1 MEITNYDTAIKDTD
15 TAKHHYLIPNCH
27 FMIVG
32 STGQGKTNLLLNILL
47 KWMDYTK
54 CFVYTINPDQDK
66 YSFLAEQEGIEI
78 LNPEEITP
86 VEDLDHETQKVIVFD
101 DIKLDN
107 RSMNNI
113 KEYFSLSRNKN
124 CNCIYLT
131 QSYYDVPKYI
141 RRNTNCFALF
151 GNLDNKDVRHICDD
165 HAKGLPRKQLEL
177 MYKDATDEPYS
188 FMVLDKTSKV
198 GPLMYRKGFNKFW
211 HKHKLKLSLSLS

>member
-1 MEITNYDTAIKDTD
+1 MEVTNYDTATKDTD
-15 TAKHHYLIPNCH
+15 TAKHHHLIPNCH

-47 KWMDYTK
+47 KWMDYSE

-66 YSFLAEQEGIEI
+66 YTFLTEQKGVEI

-101 DIKLDN
+101 DIKLDKKN
-107 RSMNNI
+107 MNSI

-141 RRNTNCFALF
+141 RRNTNCFVLF
-151 GNLDNKDVRHICDD
+151 GNLDNKDIRHICDD
-165 HAKGLPRKQLEL
+165 HAKGIPRKRLEL
-177 MYKDATDEPYS
+177 MYKEATEAPYS
-188 FMVLDKTSKV
+188 FMVLDKTKG
-198 GPLMYRKGFNKFW
+198 GPLMYRKGFDNFW
-211 HKHKLKLSLSLS
+211 VPEA